1 MYLSRRDRCPVGV
14 GPRLGSITRAKE
26 MGQNEMKQAGQDE
39 TGQSGMG
46 KDRNKEQRTRDSC
59 NKKETTT
66 ISQFQN
72 APSYRLKSSRCI

>member
-46 KDRNKEQRTRDSC
+46 KGRNKE
-59 NKKETTT
+59 NKR
-66 ISQFQN
+66 F
-72 APSYRLKSSRCI
+72 L